1 VLALQRY
8 IMVTKDRQFPL
19 YTFLTL
25 FFIWTYSFFVSI
37 PPILGWGTFNKNSLQ
52 VR

>member
-1 VLALQRY
+1 MY
-8 IMVTKDRQFPL
+8 MMVTKDRQSTPL
-19 YTFLTL
+19 STFLTL
-25 FFIWTYSFFVSI
+25 VFIWTYSFFVSI